1 MTRQRKPAFRTKNLM
16 FYERPAHLIRDR
28 WRIFRSYSKRKQL
41 TIVGGI
47 LAAFLILTPIL
58 SYLYFIRDINDTERL
73 MNRNSTGI
81 VITDRNG
88 EVIYSNGRTSNK
100 KLYKLDEISDDLEQ
114 ALIASED
121 KKFYEHD
128 GFSFRSIIGA
138 LMANVL
144 NRDLTKYG
152 GSTLTQQLVK
162 NNLLTDSKSFIRKY
176 QELSLAIAI
185 ERSYSKDEIL
195 EMYINSVYY
204 GEGAFGIEEA
214 ARTYFNKS
222 PQDLTLA
229 ESSVLVGL
237 LPAPTTY
244 SPINGNAE
252 FSKREQ
258 GRVLDEMVSAG
269 YITEEENT
277 AALETQLA
285 YAEIAENEQEHAHH
299 FTQYVMKELRERYGE
314 ERTSRSGF
322 TVKTTLDLNA
332 QKKAEQTVKER
343 VDALNRLGA
352 TNAATVAI
360 NPRNGEILALVGST
374 DWNNEQF
381 GQVNMADTPRQP
393 GSSFKPIFF
402 AEALNK
408 KLITP
413 STIIH
418 DEKKAYGD
426 YRPENYDFRYRGDI
440 TIRYALAQSLN
451 IPAIEVMEKLG
462 VDKAAEAARRMG
474 IDTVDNPDS
483 YGLTLALGTAE
494 TNLIDMTN
502 AYAAFGNGGLQHK
515 PSSLLSI
522 EDKYKKTIF
531 KYKPVAKKVQSAEAS
546 YLVSSILS
554 DEKAR
559 APLSGSAL
567 NIPGSN
573 VAVKT
578 GTTNDNIDA
587 WTIGYTSNIAVGVW
601 VGDNDHKPMQVGGA
615 SGAGPIW
622 RTTMRSFLGD
632 SPNESFQRP
641 SSIVRQE
648 LCSVNGTYY
657 EFYIKGTQ
665 PSKKCHIPSQDE
677 IDATRREAEEA
688 EERRK
693 REEEERSRQQQEE
706 EEQEEAVP
714 VPEQEP
720 VQNEDETDVDN
731 EEEQTP
737 TEPTTPTT
745 PPTTTTP

>member
-1 MTRQRKPAFRTKNLM
+1 MTRQRKPAYRTKKPKP
-16 FYERPAHLIRDR
+16 YEKPIHFIQEK

-41 TIVGGI
+41 AIIGGI
-47 LAAFLILTPIL
+47 TAAFLILTPIL
-58 SYLYFIRDINDTERL
+58 SYLYFVRDINDKERL

-81 VITDRNG
+81 VVTDRNG

-100 KLYKLDEISDDLEQ
+100 KLYTLAEISDDMER
-114 ALIASED
+114 ALLASED
-121 KKFYEHD
+121 KNFYEHD
-128 GFSFRSIIGA
+128 GFSFRSIFGA
-138 LMANVL
+138 LIGNVL

-162 NNLLTDSKSFIRKY
+162 NNLLTDSKNIIRKY
-176 QELSLAIAI
+176 QELSLAVAI

-195 EMYINSVYY
+195 EMYLNSVYY

-237 LPAPTTY
+237 LPAPSTY
-244 SPINGNAE
+244 SPINGDVE
-252 FSKREQ
+252 LSKREQ
-258 GRVLDEMVSAG
+258 KRVLEQMISAG
-269 YITEEENT
+269 YITEEEKT
-277 AALETQLA
+277 AAIETNLT
-285 YAEIAENEQEHAHH
+285 YADVTVDEQEHGHH
-299 FTQYVMKELRERYGE
+299 FTQYVMKELREKYGE
-314 ERTSRSGF
+314 ERTARSGF
-322 TVKTTLDLNA
+322 IVKTTLDLAA

-343 VDALNRLGA
+343 ITSLNRQGA

-360 NPRNGEILALVGST
+360 NPRNGEILALVGSV
-374 DWNNEQF
+374 DWKNEQF

-393 GSSFKPIFF
+393 GSSFKPIYF
-402 AEALNK
+402 AEALDK

-413 STIIH
+413 GSIIR
-418 DEKKAYGD
+418 DEKKSYGD

-440 TIRYALAQSLN
+440 TVRYALAQSLN
-451 IPAIEVMEKLG
+451 IPAIEVIRMLG
-462 VDKAAEAARRMG
+462 VDRAAQAAQRMG
-474 IDTVDNPDS
+474 IDTVNDPES

-522 EDKYKKTIF
+522 EDKYGKTIF
-531 KYKPVAKKVQSAEAS
+531 RYKPAAKRTQSAEAS

-559 APLSGSAL
+559 APLSGSSL

-573 VAVKT
+573 AAVKT
-578 GTTNDNIDA
+578 GTTNDNVDA
-587 WTIGYTSNIAVGVW
+587 WTIGYTPNIAVGVW
-601 VGDNDHKPMQVGGA
+601 VGDNQHKPMQVGGA

-622 RTTMRSFLGD
+622 RTTMRSFLGN
-632 SPNESFQRP
+632 SPNEAFQRP
-641 SSIVRQE
+641 SGVVRQE
-648 LCSVNGTYY
+648 LCSVNGSYY
-657 EFYIKGTQ
+657 EYYIRGTQ
-665 PSKKCHIPSQDE
+665 PSKKCHIPSQEE
-677 IDATRREAEEA
+677 IEAKKREAEEA

-693 REEEERSRQQQEE
+693 REEEDLKRRQEQEREDAERQQPEDDEAEDEE
-706 EEQEEAVP
+706 ETD
-714 VPEQEP
+714 
-720 VQNEDETDVDN
+720 ED
-731 EEEQTP
+731 EQTP
-737 TEPTTPTT
+737 ANPTNPPATITP
-745 PPTTTTP
+745 